1 MGLGPCHE
9 TLPHRVGGV
18 PGEAGAGGGRLNHVR
33 KVRAAPLAHATIH
46 AMGGVFSY
54 ANPPVIRWGPGSVS
68 TLRSELDR
76 LGAARVALI
85 TTRSVA
91 ADSAVI
97 GPVCDALDGRGPVAI
112 AQVGQHAPAADIASA
127 ERIVAERGA
136 DSVVSVG
143 GGSPID
149 AAKIV
154 AIHVGERRNG
164 DAPLPHVAVPTTL
177 SVAELAAGAGMT
189 DDAGN
194 KVGLRD
200 PRGLPQAV
208 VYDADLAVRTPI
220 DLWLST
226 GIRALDHAVEGFLA
240 DGEHPLTDVMA
251 LEAVRRLFR
260 TLPQARSDPT
270 DVSVRTE
277 NQLAA
282 WFSYT
287 LPAPTAAGLS
297 HMMGKQIGARHGIPH
312 GVTSCLLLP
321 HVMRYRAGWQEQR
334 LAQLAA
340 AIGGRTAGDAAEAV
354 EELVKRLELP
364 HHIAD
369 FGIGEPELRSAAAA
383 LAGSSG
389 GQHREADLLR
399 LYMAAL

>member
-1 MGLGPCHE
+1 
-9 TLPHRVGGV
+9 
-18 PGEAGAGGGRLNHVR
+18 
-33 KVRAAPLAHATIH
+33 
-46 AMGGVFSY
+46 MGGVFSY
-54 ANPPVIRWGPGSVS
+54 ANPPVIRWGAGSIS
-68 TLRSELDR
+68 ALRSELDR
-76 LGAARVALI
+76 LAVTRVALI
-85 TTRSVA
+85 TSRSVA
-91 ADSAVI
+91 ADSALI
-97 GPVCDALDGRGPVAI
+97 GAVCDALEGRGPVAI
-112 AQVGQHAPAADIASA
+112 ATVGQHAPVADIAGA
-127 ERIVAERGA
+127 ERLVAELGA
-136 DSVVSVG
+136 DSVVSLG

-154 AIHVGERRNG
+154 AIHIGERRNG
-164 DAPLPHVAVPTTL
+164 AASLPHVAVPTTL
-177 SVAELAAGAGMT
+177 SVAELASGAGMT
-189 DDAGN
+189 DEAGN

-200 PRGLPQAV
+200 PRGLPHAV

-260 TLPQARSDPT
+260 TLPQARADPT

-287 LPAPTAAGLS
+287 LPAPAAAGLS

-321 HVMRYRAGWQEQR
+321 HVMRYRAGWQDHR

-340 AIGGRTAGDAAEAV
+340 AIGGRTAGDAADAV

-364 HHIAD
+364 RHIAD
-369 FGIGEPELRSAAAA
+369 FGIGELELRSAARD
-383 LAGSSG
+383 LAVSFG
-389 GQHREADLLR
+389 GRHAEADLFR

>member
-1 MGLGPCHE
+1 M
-9 TLPHRVGGV
+9 
-18 PGEAGAGGGRLNHVR
+18 
-33 KVRAAPLAHATIH
+33 
-46 AMGGVFSY
+46 
-54 ANPPVIRWGPGSVS
+54 
-68 TLRSELDR
+68 
-76 LGAARVALI
+76 
-85 TTRSVA
+85 
-91 ADSAVI
+91 
-97 GPVCDALDGRGPVAI
+97 GPVCNALDGRGPVAI
-112 AQVGQHAPAADIASA
+112 ARVGQHAPAADIATA
-127 ERIVAERGA
+127 EALAAEHRA

-154 AIHVGERRNG
+154 AIHLGERRNG
-164 DAPLPHVAVPTTL
+164 DTPLPHVAVPTTL
-177 SVAELAAGAGMT
+177 SVAELASGAGMT

-260 TLPQARSDPT
+260 TLPQARADPK

-321 HVMRYRAGWQEQR
+321 HAMRYRAGWQEQR

-340 AIGGRTAGDAAEAV
+340 AIGGRTAGDAADAV

-364 HHIAD
+364 RHIAD
-369 FGIGEPELRSAAAA
+369 FGIGELELRSAARD
-383 LAGSSG
+383 LAVSFG
-389 GQHREADLLR
+389 GRHTEADLFH

>member
-1 MGLGPCHE
+1 M
-9 TLPHRVGGV
+9 
-18 PGEAGAGGGRLNHVR
+18 
-33 KVRAAPLAHATIH
+33 APLGRATIH

-54 ANPPVIRWGPGSVS
+54 ANPPVIRWGHGSIS
-68 TLRSELDR
+68 ALRSELDR
-76 LGAARVALI
+76 LAATRVALI

-91 ADSAVI
+91 ADSALMR
-97 GPVCDALDGRGPVAI
+97 PVCDVLDGRGPVATATI
-112 AQVGQHAPAADIASA
+112 SQHAPAADIAGA
-127 ERIVAERGA
+127 ERIVWERGA
-136 DSVVSVG
+136 DSVVSLG
-143 GGSPID
+143 GGSAID

-154 AIHVGERRNG
+154 AIHIGERRSSA
-164 DAPLPHVAVPTTL
+164 APLPHVAVPTTL
-177 SVAELAAGAGMT
+177 SVAELASGAGMT
-189 DDAGN
+189 DEDGN

-208 VYDADLAVRTPI
+208 VYDAELALRTPI
-220 DLWLST
+220 GLWLST

-240 DGEHPLTDVMA
+240 DGDHPLTDVMS

-260 TLPQARSDPT
+260 TLPQTRSDPA
-270 DVSVRTE
+270 DVRVRTE

-340 AIGGRTAGDAAEAV
+340 AMGGQSAGDAADAV

-389 GQHREADLLR
+389 GQHTEADLLR